1 MITFTTTIK
10 KFAKQGEK
18 TGWTYIAID
27 SKAAEMLN
35 PGVRTSYRVKG
46 TLDSFAIEKAALLP
60 MGDGS
65 FILPLN
71 TAFRKGIGKGK
82 GDSLQVKLAID
93 KEPLALDADF
103 MECLHDEPPALHFF
117 QSLPKGHQAYFSKW
131 IQSAKTDHTRAKRI
145 AMAVTALSRNMG
157 YGEMIR
163 ADKAERLKLG
173 G

>member
-1 MITFTTTIK
+1 MITFTTIIK
-10 KFAKQGEK
+10 KFAKQGDK
-18 TGWTYIAID
+18 TGWTYITID
-27 SKAAEMLN
+27 PEAAELLN

-46 TLDSFAIEKAALLP
+46 TLDSFSIEKTALLP

-71 TAFRKGIGKGK
+71 AAFRKGIGKGK
-82 GDSLQVKLAID
+82 DDSLQVKLTVD

-103 MECLHDEPPALHFF
+103 VECLQDEPAALQFF
-117 QSLPKGHQAYFSKW
+117 RGLPKGHQAYFSKW

-163 ADKAERLKLG
+163 ADKAERLKMG
-173 G
+173 R